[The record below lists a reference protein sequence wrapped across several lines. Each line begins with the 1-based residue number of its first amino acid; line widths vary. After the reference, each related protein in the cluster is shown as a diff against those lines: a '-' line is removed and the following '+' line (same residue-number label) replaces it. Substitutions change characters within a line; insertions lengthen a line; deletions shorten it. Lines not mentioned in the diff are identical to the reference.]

1 MLGGSLLGAAA
12 LAGAS
17 WARLSD
23 SRRAHL
29 LRQLAHDAVRTVPAS
44 SQKPEPASWKDNA
57 ITLAWIGHA
66 TVLINFYGFHI
77 LTDPVFGAR
86 VGIDLRLTTLG
97 PKRYTAPAMRLGELP
112 PIDLLLLSHAHMD
125 HLDLPTLRRL
135 AKPGAVVTARRTSEF
150 LAQTPAKNALEL
162 GWGEKTRIETSRGD
176 LQVEAFEVKH
186 WGRRWPSDVDR
197 GYNGYVLRRE
207 GRSLIFGGD
216 TAHTKLFAQL
226 RKGGPYATAIMPI
239 AAYNPWIRNHCTPE
253 EAQEMA
259 DMAGA
264 RTIIPIHHSTYKLSD
279 EPMEEPIQRLVL
291 HLADQKER
299 VGLREIGAT
308 WQSA

>member
-1 MLGGSLLGAAA
+1 MWGGSLLGAAA

-17 WARLSD
+17 WAHLSD
-23 SRRAHL
+23 SRRARL
-29 LRQLAHDAVRTVPAS
+29 VRQLAHDAVRKVPAPP
-44 SQKPEPASWKDNA
+44 KRPEPASWDNNA

-66 TVLINFYGFHI
+66 TVLINFYGVHI

-86 VGIDLRLTTLG
+86 VGIDLRITTLG
-97 PKRYTAPAMRLGELP
+97 PKRYTAPALPLRELP

-125 HLDLPTLRRL
+125 HLDLSTLRQL
-135 AKPGAVVTARRTSEF
+135 AKPGAVITARRTSEF
-150 LAQTPAKNALEL
+150 LAETPAKGASEL
-162 GWGEKTRIETSRGD
+162 GWGEKARIPTARGD

-216 TAHTKLFAQL
+216 TAYTKLFARLKQS
-226 RKGGPYATAIMPI
+226 GPYETAIMPI

-299 VGLREIGAT
+299 VGLHEIGAT
-308 WQSA
+308 WHSA